1 MYFQWIIFITCNV
14 TWTNYRY
21 EESDWGWKD
30 KDKYAE
36 MTEDRAQ
43 YLVAFDV
50 TTGKPVAFTHFR
62 FDMELDDEVVYW
74 WDYRAPDTA
83 LLNVNLIWMNM
94 LTISNMLFMIFK
106 KISTNF

>member
-1 MYFQWIIFITCNV
+1 MNSLCYLDCYLS
-14 TWTNYRY
+14 TNYRY

-36 MTEDRAQ
+36 MTEEKAQ
-43 YLVAFDV
+43 YLVAFNV

-74 WDYRAPDTA
+74 WDDRAINA
-83 LLNVNLIWMNM
+83 AMVLLTMIWLHAYN
-94 LTISNMLFMIFK
+94 FK
-106 KISTNF
+106 HAVYNI